1 VPVDIERR
9 DAVAV
14 LTLNRPEALNA
25 ISPQMLDQ
33 LDERLGEIEGDPALG
48 AVVLTG
54 AGEKAFCAGA
64 DVGHVRTAGALEAR
78 AFAQRGHEVAH
89 RIESLHKPVVA
100 AVNGYALGGGCEI
113 ALACDVRVAAEGARF
128 GQPEVALGVIPGWG
142 GTQRLART
150 TSVGFAKEMIL
161 TGRPVTA
168 DEALRAGLV
177 THVHP
182 ATDLLARAV
191 ELAEAIARQ
200 PSSAVTAA
208 KRLCNLA
215 LGGDAPAP
223 YAHEVDAFALASTA
237 PDQREGMGAFFEKRP
252 PRFAGREEVSAR

>member
-1 VPVDIERR
+1 MPVDIERR

-25 ISPQMLDQ
+25 FSSEMLDQ
-33 LDERLGEIEGDPALG
+33 LGDRLGEIEEDPALR

-64 DVGHVRTAGALEAR
+64 DIGHMRTAGALEAR
-78 AFAQRGHEVAH
+78 SFAQRGQLVAD
-89 RIESLHKPVVA
+89 RIEALPKPVVA

-128 GQPEVALGVIPGWG
+128 GQPEVSLGIVPGWG

-161 TGRPVTA
+161 TGRLVAA

-182 ATDLLARAV
+182 AADLLAGAI
-191 ELAEAIARQ
+191 EIAEAIAGHA
-200 PSSAVTAA
+200 SWAVASA

-223 YAHEVDAFALASTA
+223 YAAEVDAFALAFTT
-237 PDQREGMGAFFEKRP
+237 PDQREGMAAFAEKRR
-252 PRFAGREEVSAR
+252 PRFAGREEVAAR